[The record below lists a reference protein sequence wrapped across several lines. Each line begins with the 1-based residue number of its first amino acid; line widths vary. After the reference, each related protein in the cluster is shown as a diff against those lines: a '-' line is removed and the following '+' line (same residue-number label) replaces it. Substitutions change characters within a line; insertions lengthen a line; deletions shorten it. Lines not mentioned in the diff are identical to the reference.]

1 MQMKKTRRLV
11 CGFFCKNKEKD
22 DCVKYSMVCWLSLM
36 KNNINEIGYIIGK
49 IKTQFVILNFLLLIK
64 KIYMFYKILLQ
75 IRIFVSK
82 VKIYKAK
89 QNESIFVT

>member
-1 MQMKKTRRLV
+1 
-11 CGFFCKNKEKD
+11 
-22 DCVKYSMVCWLSLM
+22 MVCWLSLM

-64 KIYMFYKILLQ
+64 KIYMFYKILLH

-89 QNESIFVT
+89 KHESIFFR